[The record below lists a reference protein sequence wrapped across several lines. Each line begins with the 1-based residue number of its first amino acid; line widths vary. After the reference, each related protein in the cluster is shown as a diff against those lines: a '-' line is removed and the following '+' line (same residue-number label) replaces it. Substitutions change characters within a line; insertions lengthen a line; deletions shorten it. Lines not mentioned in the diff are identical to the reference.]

1 MFAVGGCVPSDFRAW
16 FRVSGPRAA
25 LFLSLWL
32 IASGTASAGPDGA
45 DGAHTE
51 IFTGLDATDNSTQ
64 GYVGGGYAF
73 GKGMDE
79 RGLRF
84 RVLGAFGGY
93 NYESGPGGAPP
104 TQFDGQDVFGA
115 ALLGYQIGGGGTVLK
130 LFAGIEAENQAI
142 TPHDPN
148 NAVQGQALDLKLQ
161 AEGWLDLS
169 ERSILS
175 VDAAYGSAFQ
185 EYWGLARVGYRLA
198 PALSVGLEAGALGN
212 EEYAAERGGA
222 FLRFNLMATE
232 IMVSGGFAG
241 NYIED
246 DPSGYVSVGIYRRF

>member
-1 MFAVGGCVPSDFRAW
+1 MQHIHFADVRRGGCVPSDFRAW

-25 LFLSLWL
+25 FFLSLGL
-32 IASGTASAGPDGA
+32 TASGTASAGPDGA

-104 TQFDGQDVFGA
+104 TQFDGRMSSVLRCSAIKSA
-115 ALLGYQIGGGGTVLK
+115 AAVRSSSSLPVSRPRTRPSRPM
-130 LFAGIEAENQAI
+130 
-142 TPHDPN
+142 TPTMPCKGRPW
-148 NAVQGQALDLKLQ
+148 V
-161 AEGWLDLS
+161 
-169 ERSILS
+169 
-175 VDAAYGSAFQ
+175 
-185 EYWGLARVGYRLA
+185 
-198 PALSVGLEAGALGN
+198 
-212 EEYAAERGGA
+212 
-222 FLRFNLMATE
+222 
-232 IMVSGGFAG
+232 
-241 NYIED
+241 
-246 DPSGYVSVGIYRRF
+246 